1 MITKRLFFRTL
12 SPSQE
17 NILIALA
24 TYKFLTARQLLDLGI
39 MSERANL
46 NKQISELRLW
56 RNPLLGSVNFG
67 VHPCF

>member
-17 NILIALA
+17 KMLIALA
-24 TYKFLTARQLLDLGI
+24 TYKFLTTGQLLVLGI

-56 RNPLLGSVNFG
+56 KNPLIGSVTFG
-67 VHPCF
+67 VHPTF

>member
-17 NILIALA
+17 KMLIELA
-24 TYKFLTARQLLDLGI
+24 TYKFLTTGQLLVLGI

-56 RNPLLGSVNFG
+56 RNPLIGSVTFG
-67 VHPCF
+67 VHPTF

>member
-17 NILIALA
+17 KMLISLA
-24 TYKFLTARQLLDLGI
+24 TYKFLTTGQLLVLGI

-56 RNPLLGSVNFG
+56 KNPLIGSVTFG
-67 VHPCF
+67 VHPTF

>member
-17 NILIALA
+17 KMLISLA
-24 TYKFLTARQLLDLGI
+24 TYKFLTTGQLLVLGI

-56 RNPLLGSVNFG
+56 RNPLIGSVTFG
-67 VHPCF
+67 VHPTF

>member
-12 SPSQE
+12 STSQE
-17 NILIALA
+17 KMLIALA
-24 TYKFLTARQLLDLGI
+24 TYKFLTTGQLLVLGI

-56 RNPLLGSVNFG
+56 RNPLIGSVTFG
-67 VHPCF
+67 VHPTF